1 MASSINAIEVQ
12 SVTKIFK
19 LHKEKT
25 KSAKEKVIRVGR
37 NPYTPFYAL
46 DNVSFEVATGET
58 LAMLGHN
65 GSGKSTLLKCVAGTL
80 RPNRG
85 RITTR
90 GRLAALLELGAGFH
104 PDLTGR
110 ENIYLNGSILG
121 FSKAQVDEI
130 LDDIVDFSEIGQFID
145 MQVKH
150 YSSGMYARLGFAVAI
165 NVEPDVLLIDEVLS
179 VGDEAFQRKCI
190 DRVKTFQR
198 QGRTIL
204 LVSHATDLVR
214 QIADRVAVFDHGTLV
229 TIDSPGSAIRAYRDA
244 LARRG
249 VHLPELHD
257 DEMEPPPVAIDPVTG
272 ELPVLVIPVDLV
284 ADADAEVAITSVH
297 VEYPDPDAGYLLP
310 GQPMK
315 LRIGYHATG
324 TVTDIAFA
332 VEIFDEDGNRLM
344 GTTTDVLEQYIHAV
358 RADGVV
364 VFDFEHI
371 PLLDGLFHLNIAAHT
386 HDGGRIYDERQYQD
400 SFSVMNPT
408 RTRGLVQFPV
418 KIEHLFS

>member
-1 MASSINAIEVQ
+1 MAASTNAIEVQ

-19 LHKEKT
+19 LYREKS
-25 KSAKEKVIRVGR
+25 KSAKEKVIRIGR

-46 DNVSFEVATGET
+46 DDVSFEVATGET
-58 LAMLGHN
+58 MALLGHN

-104 PDLTGR
+104 PELTGR

-121 FSKAQVDEI
+121 FSKVQVDEI
-130 LDDIVDFSEIGQFID
+130 LDDIIDFSEIEKFID

-165 NVEPDVLLIDEVLS
+165 NVEPDVLLVDEVLS

-190 DRVKTFQR
+190 DRVKSFQR

-214 QIADRVAVFDHGTLV
+214 QIADRVAVFDHGKLV
-229 TIDSPGSAIRAYRDA
+229 TIDSPGEAIRAFRDT
-244 LARRG
+244 LARSG
-249 VHLPELHD
+249 VHLPELHE
-257 DEMEPPPVAIDPVTG
+257 EMEPPLVAIDPITG
-272 ELPVLVIPVDLV
+272 EVPIIVAPVELV
-284 ADADAEVAITSVH
+284 ADADAEVSITSVQ
-297 VEYPDPDAGYLLP
+297 VEYPDPSADYLLP

-324 TVTDIAFA
+324 TVTDVAFE

-358 RADGVV
+358 RDDGVV

-371 PLLDGLFHLNIAAHT
+371 PLLDGLFHLNVAIHT
-386 HDGGRIYDERQYQD
+386 HDGGHIYDDRQYQD

-408 RTRGLVQFPV
+408 RTRGLVQFPI
-418 KIEHLFS
+418 KIEHLFNF